1 MVIIT
6 EESYIQKP
14 LIERIYDEM
23 FRIIEINKR
32 FKDVE
37 IQTLREIT
45 YKKNFK
51 KENSFTFY

>member
-1 MVIIT
+1 MT

-14 LIERIYDEM
+14 LIEQIYDEM
-23 FRIIEINKR
+23 FKIIEINKR

-37 IQTLREIT
+37 IQTLGQIA
-45 YKKNFK
+45 YKENFK